1 MQSTQSTFNIISN
14 QDATIGGKLVSFNR
28 LLQNAV
34 DELDEGI
41 KLVVEDEFTSRRKDA
56 GMSPLY
62 KKATISTHYT
72 STRT

>member
-41 KLVVEDEFTSRRKDA
+41 KLVVEDDSMSRRQDA
-56 GMSPLY
+56 GMSV
-62 KKATISTHYT
+62 
-72 STRT
+72 